1 MPNRNQP
8 QDQPGRNRTGN
19 PATTSPDDDE
29 AQEADVTRAGNEQQ
43 PGEDRR
49 RRAVSDVEQV
59 EDEQADND
67 DDTDDLDD
75 DEDEDDNVGPTS

>member
-8 QDQPGRNRTGN
+8 QDHPGRNRTGN

-43 PGEDRR
+43 LGEDRR

>member
-8 QDQPGRNRTGN
+8 QDQPGRNRAGN

-29 AQEADVTRAGNEQQ
+29 AQEADFTRAGNEQQ

>member
-29 AQEADVTRAGNEQQ
+29 AQEADVTRAGNERQ

-59 EDEQADND
+59 DDEQADND